1 MALAVLKIKIM
12 PVSPKE
18 NLDVILKEAERVV
31 SEITGARLHASEKEP
46 IAFGLVALILT
57 VAWPEEKEQDIIES
71 NLSKIKGVN
80 SAQIIDF
87 RRAFG

>member
-12 PVSPKE
+12 PSSPNTDIEK
-18 NLDVILKEAERVV
+18 IKKEAEKVCIKV
-31 SEITGARLHASEKEP
+31 GAQLHAAEKEP

-57 VAWPEEKEQDIIES
+57 IAWPEEKDQEDIEKE
-71 NLSKIKGVN
+71 LSKIKDVN
-80 SAQIIDF
+80 SVQVIDF